1 MIETSLD
8 VTTNSE
14 EAVTESQS
22 AQQLQVMTM
31 KMRKMISQ
39 YQKNMKRSNEA
50 YKKAVSEVNQRE
62 VRMFKVLKGQV
73 GKESYK
79 AAKLSATV
87 STTGEDG
94 VVTTSVDKSKL
105 LRLLNLEI
113 ETNRLARVIAGKRK
127 KTTGSKT
134 QRAAIRGFKAL
145 MQGK

>member
-1 MIETSLD
+1 MTEVTGETTIETTSQEAAE
-8 VTTNSE
+8 TTE
-14 EAVTESQS
+14 K
-22 AQQLQVMTM
+22 LQVITT

-62 VRMFKVLKGQV
+62 ARMFKVLKNQL
-73 GKESYK
+73 GKESYNS
-79 AAKLSATV
+79 AKLSATV
-87 STTGEDG
+87 TTTNEDG
-94 VVTTSVDKSKL
+94 TTSSSLDKSKF
-105 LRLLNLEI
+105 LRLLNLEL